1 MVPPHRG
8 DGARAVAMCR
18 ALPPLNACAGEI
30 LLEQMCHAQSQLAH
44 VRIMADGDFRDGV
57 DGHDRTSSTMNL
69 AWRGRGA
76 GKCSVVNSTSISA
89 TEIPVPLLDFPRPA
103 SPTNMNCESSIS
115 SIAVTRRRRPVT
127 PEWTRRIHTCR
138 RPRTALRDGRPPGS
152 TAALRGGPVIA
163 SRRRCVRRTIWVPL
177 RDNHVTAG
185 GRPACRELPA
195 PRSRPAA
202 FRR

>member
-1 MVPPHRG
+1 MSCPESTSTCANYGGRGLQRWSRWPRPHVFDHELG
-8 DGARAVAMCR
+8 VA
-18 ALPPLNACAGEI
+18 
-30 LLEQMCHAQSQLAH
+30 
-44 VRIMADGDFRDGV
+44 
-57 DGHDRTSSTMNL
+57 
-69 AWRGRGA
+69 GRGA